1 LLEPLWHYYRGH
13 IRIIGTREKA
23 GYKSELW
30 RPPSPVETR
39 APADWRAEIQAEIE
53 EMVLREKELEDDDA
67 SLSRYLSVIVS

>member
-1 LLEPLWHYYRGH
+1 VA
-13 IRIIGTREKA
+13 TT
-23 GYKSELW
+23 
-30 RPPSPVETR
+30 SPVETR